1 MLFNQNNNAFKDP
14 TTITIDEDG
23 FKFKNQ
29 ATTIIKLKQQSN
41 PKTVDQSSAIVA
53 LVESVF
59 Y

>member
-1 MLFNQNNNAFKDP
+1 MLFNHNNNAFKDP
-14 TTITIDEDG
+14 TTITIDEDE

-41 PKTVDQSSAIVA
+41 PKTVDQSSATVA
-53 LVESVF
+53 LVVSVF